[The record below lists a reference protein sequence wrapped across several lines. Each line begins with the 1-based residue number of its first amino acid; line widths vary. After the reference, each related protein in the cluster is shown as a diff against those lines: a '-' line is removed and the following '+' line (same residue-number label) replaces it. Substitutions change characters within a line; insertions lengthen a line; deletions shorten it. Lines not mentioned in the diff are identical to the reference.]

1 MGWSSMSFKRS
12 GENIC
17 WCSMSICVCVFFSR
31 FVNPISSQCIMESIS
46 LLLLLLKTGIGN

>member
-17 WCSMSICVCVFFSR
+17 WCSMSICVCVFQPLCKSYQFSMYYGVDF
-31 FVNPISSQCIMESIS
+31 FVVV
-46 LLLLLLKTGIGN
+46 KDWYW